1 MFLGYLH
8 KSGIKQLESYIEFAK
23 QLEQE
28 VDITE
33 LSKDIPECVLLVYDK
48 LSTTAHQRFIST
60 EEFLDVAKDY
70 FERVKRVWNW
80 QNENGTDARQAFRD
94 CPVVKAHP
102 SYRLV
107 KDNISHQWKEIK
119 ARKLGSRGGGNG
131 KWEMG
136 SLSWLKLGEIA
147 NFGIIMYYLAIRL

>member
-1 MFLGYLH
+1 MYMYQGPNTQKLFCLFLGYLH

-23 QLEQE
+23 RLEQE
-28 VDITE
+28 VDIAE

-48 LSTTAHQRFIST
+48 LSTTAHQRLISA

-102 SYRLV
+102 SYR
-107 KDNISHQWKEIK
+107 
-119 ARKLGSRGGGNG
+119 
-131 KWEMG
+131 
-136 SLSWLKLGEIA
+136 
-147 NFGIIMYYLAIRL
+147 